1 MSQHRLYAS
10 HICLIR
16 QLVDEFV
23 AVDSATWRNRV
34 VVLPTGRLGTLFLAS
49 LAERQKAF
57 IPPSILT
64 LEQLIRTRAGVPLQ
78 TCPDLNIDLL
88 LAAHLEH
95 ASYRHVRSGHERELR
110 LFHNELY
117 ETGLRDSAFDELKR
131 VLSEDVYKNDAHLG
145 SLYQRVEEMEEAL
158 NALDHSLH
166 QHGWVTGAMARSTYA
181 ASWLERLQG
190 GECLEQPLYL
200 VGFTSVQRTWLPLL
214 QTLAQDPV
222 CKLWLHNSPKGYF
235 NQSPHQELIA
245 ALTSQGEWE
254 RRVDDMFL
262 QRPVEIITTP
272 SRFAE
277 CAEALCQAE
286 RLLAAGLPPHQVAIV
301 VTQESAYGEMMRT
314 LVRGSGHKANV
325 ALAQPLRQTPPGT
338 WLTTLQ
344 QYLDDP
350 EDMLAFTA
358 WITHPITSAYL
369 TQHNLQPLQLTDT
382 LLALLAAE
390 TLADGI
396 EGLVERA
403 QRNDLAALL
412 SFAAKLLQPLQNQN
426 NTVLELTLREWLT
439 LFEKLWQD
447 VGLWEW
453 RLGSEDLER
462 SLKEGVATSLH
473 TLHTLA
479 ARESRPWSMTK
490 MRRLIFEQLLN
501 QELRQI
507 GEPLAGVQVL
517 SLPESRGMPFA
528 AAIILGCNEGS
539 FPKGIPQDDLLDDF
553 LKRSIGLPGWQA
565 LESMEDVTFHLLKE
579 RIPNLIMLRAAYEG
593 ETPTV
598 RSRFIEKL
606 LAAKGGIETRA
617 TFNPVRFWH
626 DSEPIEVTQKRS
638 QELTQRLQPEG
649 THLAPLWHEFHFSA
663 SSIERLIRCP
673 YVFSL
678 QQRHLRELERPL
690 QSQDAKLEGIWL
702 HAVLEAFF
710 VDQDMPFPRD
720 ALLNDELFAEGAL
733 VRLKALTIKRGPAGI
748 VTQPLFRHLMAT
760 SWPRFVQHVMRL
772 FPKTE
777 RHRLVEGLKE
787 KAFGYDQRLTLDIST
802 RSHHL
807 KGKIDSLDFSQG
819 MVVVTD
825 YKRSTPP
832 LNKQVEQAL
841 SPQLM
846 VYARLLQAADPLRFP
861 LEHMLLGY
869 YNIMAGTWE
878 PRGVGDAVREKAL
891 SAGLVKKNTPSLSD
905 LLMGFE
911 NILAW
916 REEDVGTQKRFYAD
930 ASLTGAC
937 DRCSYQ
943 GVCRR
948 HEPSQREY
956 FAAQTSLNS
965 YLSRAE
971 QEDGGEA

>member
-1 MSQHRLYAS
+1 MSQHRLYAP

-23 AVDSATWRNRV
+23 ADDPASWRDHV

-49 LAERQKAF
+49 LAERQRAF
-57 IPPSILT
+57 VPPTILT
-64 LEQLIRTRAGVPLQ
+64 LEQLIRARAGIALQ
-78 TCPDLNIDLL
+78 TCPDLNVDLL
-88 LAAHLEH
+88 LAAHLEQ
-95 ASYRHVRSGHERELR
+95 APYRHVRSGHERELR

-145 SLYQRVEEMEEAL
+145 SLYQRVEEMESAL
-158 NALDHSLH
+158 NALDQHLH
-166 QHGWVTGAMARSTYA
+166 QHGWVTGAMARSAYA
-181 ASWLERLQG
+181 ASWLERLESG
-190 GECLEQPLYL
+190 GCLEQPLHL
-200 VGFTSVQRTWLPLL
+200 VGFTSAQRTWLPLL
-214 QTLAQDPV
+214 QALAQDPL
-222 CKLWLHNSPKGYF
+222 CRIWLHNSPKGYF
-235 NQSPHQELIA
+235 SQSPHQELIA
-245 ALTSQGEWE
+245 ALTSYGTWE
-254 RRVDDMFL
+254 RRGDDRFA
-262 QRPVEIITTP
+262 QRPVEIITTT

-286 RLLAAGLPPHQVAIV
+286 RLLAAGLQPHQVAIV

-314 LVRGSGHKANV
+314 LVRDSGHKANV

-338 WLTTLQ
+338 WLTALQ

-358 WITHPITSAYL
+358 WITHPITSAYCAR
-369 TQHNLQPLQLTDT
+369 QNLQPLELTDS

-396 EGLVERA
+396 EGLVARA
-403 QRNDLAALL
+403 SRDDIAALL
-412 SFAAKLLQPLQNQN
+412 SVAARLLKPLQGNGDAR
-426 NTVLELTLREWLT
+426 ELSLHEWLT
-439 LFEKLWQD
+439 LFEKLWHD
-447 VGLWEW
+447 VGVWEW

-462 SLKEGVATSLH
+462 SLKEGVTTALQ
-473 TLHTLA
+473 TLQTLA
-479 ARESRPWSMTK
+479 ARESRPWSMAK

-539 FPKGIPQDDLLDDF
+539 FPKGIPHDDLLDDF
-553 LKRSIGLPGWQA
+553 LKRRIGLPGWQA

-579 RIPNLIMLRAAYEG
+579 RIPNLVMLRAAYEG

-606 LAAKGGIETRA
+606 LAAKGAIETKA
-617 TFNPVRFWH
+617 TFDPVHFWH
-626 DSEPIEVTQKRS
+626 GAETEEVTQTRS
-638 QELTQRLQPEG
+638 RELSRRLQPEG
-649 THLAPLWHEFHFSA
+649 AHLAPQWHEFHFSA
-663 SSIERLIRCP
+663 SSMERLIRCP

-678 QQRHLRELERPL
+678 QQRRLRELDRPQ

-710 VDQDMPFPRD
+710 VDQDTPLPQE
-720 ALLNDELFAEGAL
+720 ALLNDELFAEAAL
-733 VRLKALTIKRGPAGI
+733 ARLKTLTIKRGPAGI

-772 FPKTE
+772 FPASE

-787 KAFGYDQRLTLDIST
+787 RAFGYDQLLTLDIAA
-802 RSHHL
+802 RPHRL

-825 YKRSTPP
+825 YKRGIPP

-846 VYARLLQAADPLRFP
+846 VYARLLHAADSLRFP

-878 PRGVGDAVREKAL
+878 PRGVGDAVRQKAWA
-891 SAGLVKKNTPSLSD
+891 AGLIKKNTPSLSS
-905 LLMGFE
+905 LLARFE
-911 NILAW
+911 HILTW
-916 REEDVGTQKRFYAD
+916 REEDVAARKRFYAD
-930 ASLTGAC
+930 ASLHGSC
-937 DRCSYQ
+937 ERCSYQ

-948 HEPSQREY
+948 HEPSRREY
-956 FAAQTSLNS
+956 FAAQTPLSG
-965 YLSRAE
+965 YLSRE
-971 QEDGGEA
+971 GQGEGDET